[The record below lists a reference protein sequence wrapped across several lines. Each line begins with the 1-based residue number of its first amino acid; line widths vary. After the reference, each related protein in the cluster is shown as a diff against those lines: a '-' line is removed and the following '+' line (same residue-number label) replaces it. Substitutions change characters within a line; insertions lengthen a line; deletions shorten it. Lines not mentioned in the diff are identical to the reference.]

1 MKVILSPA
9 KKLNEK
15 SCDVKALSNISF
27 SDDSKILVDELKDF
41 SSDQLISLMSVSSN
55 IANLN
60 KERFNTWEYPF
71 DDTNSKPAVFM
82 FDGAVY
88 SELDVQTLSK
98 DDLDYL
104 QENLR
109 IISGLYGLL
118 KPLDKIMPYRL
129 EMGTKL
135 QINGYKNLYEFWGE
149 KITNRLIEDCSD
161 DDVIVNL
168 ASNEYS
174 KAINLKSFKNVVT
187 PVFKDF
193 KNGKSKVISFFA
205 KKARGSFARFVIEE
219 KPKKIDELL
228 NFNGLGYQF
237 TEITSSNEII
247 FSR

>member
-15 SCDVKALSNISF
+15 SCDVKAVSNISF

-149 KITNRLIEDCSD
+149 KITNHLIEDCSD

-205 KKARGSFARFVIEE
+205 KKARGSFARFVIQE

>member
-1 MKVILSPA
+1 M
-9 KKLNEK
+9 
-15 SCDVKALSNISF
+15 
-27 SDDSKILVDELKDF
+27 
-41 SSDQLISLMSVSSN
+41 
-55 IANLN
+55 
-60 KERFNTWEYPF
+60 
-71 DDTNSKPAVFM
+71 
-82 FDGAVY
+82 
-88 SELDVQTLSK
+88 
-98 DDLDYL
+98 
-104 QENLR
+104 
-109 IISGLYGLL
+109 
-118 KPLDKIMPYRL
+118 
-129 EMGTKL
+129 
-135 QINGYKNLYEFWGE
+135 YK
-149 KITNRLIEDCSD
+149 RQIEDCSD

-205 KKARGSFARFVIEE
+205 KKARGSFARFVIQE

>member
-71 DDTNSKPAVFM
+71 NDTNSKPAVFM

-98 DDLDYL
+98 NDLDYL

-149 KITNRLIEDCSD
+149 KITNHFIEDCSD

-205 KKARGSFARFVIEE
+205 KKARGSFARFVIKE

-237 TEITSSNEII
+237 TEITSNNEII

>member
-27 SDDSKILVDELKDF
+27 SDDSKKLVDELKGF
-41 SSDQLISLMSVSSN
+41 SSDQLISIMSVSSN
-55 IANLN
+55 IATLN
-60 KERFNTWEYPF
+60 KERFNTWEDPF
-71 DDTNSKPAVFM
+71 DDTNPKPAVFM

-149 KITNRLIEDCSD
+149 KITNHLKEDISD

-205 KKARGSFARFVIEE
+205 KKARGSFARFVIQE

>member
-15 SCDVKALSNISF
+15 SCDVKAVSNISF

-41 SSDQLISLMSVSSN
+41 SSNQLISLMSVSSN

-71 DDTNSKPAVFM
+71 NDTNSKPAVFM

-98 DDLDYL
+98 NDLDYL

-149 KITNRLIEDCSD
+149 KITNNLIEDCSE

>member
-15 SCDVKALSNISF
+15 SCDVKAVSNISF
-27 SDDSKILVDELKDF
+27 SDDSKTLVDELKDF
-41 SSDQLISLMSVSSN
+41 SSDQLISLMSVSPN

-60 KERFNTWEYPF
+60 KERFNNWSYPF
-71 DDTNSKPAVFM
+71 NENNSKPAVFM

-88 SELDVQTLSK
+88 NELAVQSLSK

-104 QENLR
+104 QDNLR

-149 KITNRLIEDCSD
+149 KITNHLMKDCSE
-161 DDVIVNL
+161 DDVIINL

-205 KKARGSFARFVIEE
+205 KKARGSFARYVVKE

-237 TEITSSNEII
+237 SEITSKNEIV

>member
-149 KITNRLIEDCSD
+149 KITNYLIEDCCD

-205 KKARGSFARFVIEE
+205 KKARGSFARFVIQE

>member
-27 SDDSKILVDELKDF
+27 SDDSKILVDELKDL

-71 DDTNSKPAVFM
+71 DNTNSKPAVFM

-149 KITNRLIEDCSD
+149 KITNHLKEDISD

-205 KKARGSFARFVIEE
+205 KKARGSFARFVIQE

>member
-1 MKVILSPA
+1 MKIIISPA
-9 KKLNEK
+9 KKLNENP
-15 SCDVKALSNISF
+15 CDINNSTSISF
-27 SDDSKILVDELKDF
+27 HNESQTIVNELKDY
-41 SSDQLISLMSVSSN
+41 STDKLISLMNVSSN

-60 KERFNTWEYPF
+60 NQRFNNWEYPF
-71 DDTNSKPAVFM
+71 HTSSTKPAVFM

-88 SELDVQTLSK
+88 NELDVQTLEAN
-98 DDLDYL
+98 DLDYL

-118 KPLDKIMPYRL
+118 KPLDEIMPYRL

-135 QINGYKNLYEFWGE
+135 KINGYKNLYEFWGN
-149 KITNRLIEDCSD
+149 KITDQLSNECNKE
-161 DDVIVNL
+161 DVIVNL

-174 KAINLKSFKNVVT
+174 KAINLNSFDNVLT

-205 KKARGSFARFVIEE
+205 KKARGSFARFIVEKRPNKIE
-219 KPKKIDELL
+219 DLF

-237 TEITSSNEII
+237 SEITNKNEII
-247 FSR
+247 FNR

>member
-98 DDLDYL
+98 DDLNYL

-149 KITNRLIEDCSD
+149 KITNHLKEDISD

-205 KKARGSFARFVIEE
+205 KKARGSFARFVIQE

>member
-27 SDDSKILVDELKDF
+27 SDDSKILVDELKDL

-71 DDTNSKPAVFM
+71 DNTNSKPAVFM

-149 KITNRLIEDCSD
+149 KITNHLKEDISD

>member
-15 SCDVKALSNISF
+15 NCDVKALSNISF
-27 SDDSKILVDELKDF
+27 SDDSKILVDELKGF
-41 SSDQLISLMSVSSN
+41 SSDQLISIMSVSSN

-149 KITNRLIEDCSD
+149 KITNHLKEDISD

-205 KKARGSFARFVIEE
+205 KKARGSFARFVIQE

>member
-1 MKVILSPA
+1 MKIIISPA
-9 KKLNEK
+9 KKLNENP
-15 SCDVKALSNISF
+15 CDINSLTSISF
-27 SDDSKILVDELKDF
+27 HNESQTIVNELKDYT
-41 SSDQLISLMSVSSN
+41 SDKLISLMNVSPN

-60 KERFNTWEYPF
+60 NQRFNNWEYPF
-71 DDTNSKPAVFM
+71 QANATKPAVFM

-88 SELDVQTLSK
+88 NELSVRTLKAK
-98 DDLDYL
+98 DLEYL

-118 KPLDKIMPYRL
+118 KPLDEIMPYRL

-135 QINGYKNLYEFWGE
+135 KINGYKNLYEFWGN
-149 KITNRLIEDCSD
+149 KITDQLLNECNKE
-161 DDVIVNL
+161 DVIVNL

-174 KAINLKSFKNVVT
+174 KAINLNSFDNVLT

-205 KKARGSFARFVIEE
+205 KKARGSFARFIVEQRPNKIE
-219 KPKKIDELL
+219 DLF

-237 TEITSSNEII
+237 SEITTNNEVI
-247 FSR
+247 FNR

>member
-15 SCDVKALSNISF
+15 NCDVKAVSNISF

-41 SSDQLISLMSVSSN
+41 SSDQLISIMSVSSN

-98 DDLDYL
+98 DDLNYL

-149 KITNRLIEDCSD
+149 KITNHLKEDISD

-205 KKARGSFARFVIEE
+205 KKARGSFARFVIQE

-237 TEITSSNEII
+237 TEITSNNEII

>member
-98 DDLDYL
+98 NDLDYL

-149 KITNRLIEDCSD
+149 KITNHLIADCSE

-205 KKARGSFARFVIEE
+205 KKARGSFARFVIQE

>member
-71 DDTNSKPAVFM
+71 NDTNSKPAVFM

-149 KITNRLIEDCSD
+149 KITNHLKEDISD

-205 KKARGSFARFVIEE
+205 KKARGSFARFVIQE

-237 TEITSSNEII
+237 TEITSNNEII

>member
-1 MKVILSPA
+1 MKVIISPA

-15 SCDVKALSNISF
+15 SCNVKALSNISF
-27 SDDSKILVDELKDF
+27 SDESKTLVDELKDF
-41 SSDQLISLMSVSSN
+41 SIDQLISLMSVSPN

-60 KERFNTWEYPF
+60 KERFNTWSYPF
-71 DDTNSKPAVFM
+71 NENNSKPAVFM

-88 SELDVQTLSK
+88 SELEVQTLSET
-98 DDLDYL
+98 DLDYL
-104 QENLR
+104 QNNIR

-149 KITNRLIEDCSD
+149 KITNHLMEDCVE

-174 KAINLKSFKNVVT
+174 KAINLKSFRNVVT

-205 KKARGSFARFVIEE
+205 KKARGSFARFIIKE

-228 NFNGLGYQF
+228 GFNGLGYQF
-237 TEITSSNEII
+237 TEISSNNEII